1 MCRLFA
7 LKFHIKI
14 FNFQN
19 MSADMQTVMSM
30 LRIQSQQIEQ
40 LTTRVN
46 QMESMK
52 RQSTSSSSYAT
63 KSSSDVVVTLNNMRR
78 EQQRMQTLLSA
89 VERQAMSSMDVKDDV
104 AMLQK
109 SDSSHRYDLRLLK
122 TSVGELMSADR
133 SYSLEINQSVSEA
146 KQLLREAF
154 GQQRTFLTRD
164 IAETVK
170 HEVLRIVDEKLKIH
184 LETSASA
191 AAHAAD
197 DIIRRDRERERNVQT
212 KITKITRPTR
222 TGRSTRTGSTEG
234 TGSTT
239 FGTRNMR
246 TTTRTS
252 EKRES
257 ERDGETSELHA
268 AHEDDDEFDADKVEL
283 EMDLLRLEERIREAQ
298 RSANAA
304 SGARY

>member
-1 MCRLFA
+1 
-7 LKFHIKI
+7 
-14 FNFQN
+14 

-63 KSSSDVVVTLNNMRR
+63 KSSSDVVVTLNNIRR

>member
-1 MCRLFA
+1 
-7 LKFHIKI
+7 
-14 FNFQN
+14 
-19 MSADMQTVMSM
+19 MSAADMQTVMSM

-63 KSSSDVVVTLNNMRR
+63 KSSSDVVVTLNNVRR
-78 EQQRMQTLLSA
+78 EQQRMNTLLSA

-197 DIIRRDRERERNVQT
+197 DIIRRDRERERNIQT
-212 KITKITRPTR
+212 KITQVTRTGRPTRTERPTR
-222 TGRSTRTGSTEG
+222 TGS

-239 FGTRNMR
+239 VGTKNMR
-246 TTTRTS
+246 TTTRAS

-257 ERDGETSELHA
+257 ERDGEAKALELHA
-268 AHEDDDEFDADKVEL
+268 HEEDDEFDADKVEL